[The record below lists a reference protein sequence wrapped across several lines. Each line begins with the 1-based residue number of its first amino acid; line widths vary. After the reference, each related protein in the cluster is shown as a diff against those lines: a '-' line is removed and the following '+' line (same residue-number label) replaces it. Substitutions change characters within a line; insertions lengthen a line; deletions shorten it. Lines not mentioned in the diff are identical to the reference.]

1 MHTHATP
8 DPGTSSRAPCSSP
21 RNQPGNSK
29 HMSLPDRLEA
39 GSPYPLGA
47 TCVGEGVNF
56 AVFSANAEKI
66 ELCVFDSQGKRE
78 LQRYPLTEWTDEV
91 WHGFLPDAGPG
102 LVYGYRA
109 YGPYE
114 PEQGHRFNPNKLL
127 LDPYARKLVG
137 QIKWNDALHG
147 YKVKDRR
154 EDLSFDKR
162 DSAMAMPKA
171 MVVDDHFD
179 WSGDRRPNTPW
190 SETVV
195 YEAHVKGLTK
205 LFELVPPQ
213 ERGTYKALG
222 HPKVIDHLKRLGVT
236 ALELMPIH
244 AFTQD
249 RFLTEKG
256 LANYWGYNTLAFFAP
271 EQRYFATD
279 SQDELR
285 RAVRKLHAAGIE
297 VILDVV
303 YNHTCEGSEKG
314 PTLSWRGLDNA
325 TYYRSVD
332 GDARYAINDTGT
344 GNTLNTDKA
353 RVIQMIADSLRYWA
367 TSYGIDGFRFD
378 LGLTLGRTAEG
389 FDPGH
394 AFFDVLRQDPVLGR
408 LKLSTEP
415 WDIGPGGY
423 QLGNFPPGF
432 AEWNDKYRDTV
443 RKFWRGD
450 PSQRGDLAARL
461 SGSGDL
467 FDRRARRPWASVN
480 LLAAHDGFTLY
491 DTVAYEQR
499 HNEANKEDNR
509 DGHSENYSRNW
520 GAEGETDDEGIKATR
535 ATVQRS
541 MLTTLFASLG
551 TPMLVAGDEFG
562 RTQGGNNNAYCQD
575 NEISWLDWTQAKT
588 PEGEA
593 LIDFTARLAALRRDY
608 PMLRA
613 GNFLYGDDTP
623 AEGLKDI
630 EWWDERGVQLSP
642 EDWEN
647 TNGRALTMRRA
658 ALCEDGRIQVVSLLL
673 NASEG
678 PLTFTMPP
686 PSEVE
691 RMVLIDSAKPEQ
703 QPMPIT
709 DSYDLAPQGAALL
722 SWTMDPA

>member
-1 MHTHATP
+1 MT
-8 DPGTSSRAPCSSP
+8 
-21 RNQPGNSK
+21 
-29 HMSLPDRLEA
+29 SLPDRLEA

-47 TCVGEGVNF
+47 TCIDGGINF

-66 ELCVFDSQGKRE
+66 ELCIFSPDGKRE
-78 LQRYPLTEWTDEV
+78 LRRYELPEWTDEV
-91 WHGFLPDAGPG
+91 WHGYLPDVGPG
-102 LVYGYRA
+102 VLYGYRA
-109 YGPYE
+109 HGPYE

-127 LDPYARKLVG
+127 LDPYARKLHG
-137 QIKWNDALHG
+137 QIKWTDALHG
-147 YKVKDRR
+147 YKVRSRK
-154 EDLSFDKR
+154 EDLSFDTR
-162 DSAMAMPKA
+162 DSAPAMPKGV
-171 MVVDDHFD
+171 VVDDHFD
-179 WSGDRRPNTPW
+179 WSQDRRPNTPW

-205 LFELVPPQ
+205 LFELVPPR
-213 ERGTYKALG
+213 ERGTYAALG
-222 HPKVIDHLKRLGVT
+222 HPKVIEHLKKLGVT

-249 RFLTEKG
+249 RFLQEKG
-256 LANYWGYNTLAFFAP
+256 LRNYWGYNTLSFFAP
-271 EQRYFATD
+271 EQSYLATD

-285 RAVRKLHAAGIE
+285 RAVRRLHSAGIE

-325 TYYRSVD
+325 SYYRLVKD
-332 GDARYAINDTGT
+332 QPRYAINDTGT

-367 TSYGIDGFRFD
+367 TSFGIDGFRFD
-378 LGLTLGRTAEG
+378 LGLTLGRTETG
-389 FDPGH
+389 FDSGH
-394 AFFDVLRQDPVLGR
+394 AFFDVLRQDPVLGK

-520 GAEGETDDEGIKATR
+520 GAEGEADDEGIKATR

-575 NEISWLDWTQAKT
+575 DEISWLDWSRAAS
-588 PEGEA
+588 PEGKS
-593 LIDFTARLAALRRDY
+593 LLDFTSRLADLRSRY
-608 PMLRA
+608 PVLRSKS
-613 GNFLYGDDTP
+613 FLYGQNSP
-623 AEGLKDI
+623 GHGVNDI
-630 EWWDERGVQLSP
+630 EWWDERGEQLSSD
-642 EDWEN
+642 DWN
-647 TNGRALTMRRA
+647 NPDGRALLMRRA
-658 ALCEDGRIQVVSLLL
+658 VKLDSGEIEAVSLLL
-673 NASEG
+673 NASDDTI
-678 PLTFTMPP
+678 TFTLPP
-686 PSEVE
+686 PHSDRV
-691 RMVLIDSAKPEQ
+691 VLIDSTKP
-703 QPMPIT
+703 
-709 DSYDLAPQGAALL
+709 DLREEAIGDDYELGAHGAALIA
-722 SWTMDPA
+722 WKVAPEATGQDDGEA

>member
-1 MHTHATP
+1 
-8 DPGTSSRAPCSSP
+8 
-21 RNQPGNSK
+21 
-29 HMSLPDRLEA
+29 MSLPDRLEA

-56 AVFSANAEKI
+56 AVFSANAERI

-91 WHGFLPDAGPG
+91 WHGYLPDAGPG

-114 PEQGHRFNPNKLL
+114 PEQGHRFNSNKLL

-162 DSAMAMPKA
+162 DSAAAMPKA

-205 LFELVPPQ
+205 LNELVPPQ

-249 RFLTEKG
+249 RFLQEKG

-480 LLAAHDGFTLY
+480 LLAAHDGFTLA
-491 DTVAYEQR
+491 DTVAYEER
-499 HNEANKEDNR
+499 HNEANKEDNK

-520 GAEGETDDEGIKATR
+520 GAEGETDDAGILATR

-562 RTQGGNNNAYCQD
+562 RSQGGNNNAYCHD
-575 NEISWLDWTQAKT
+575 DAISWLDWSKMDTD
-588 PEGEA
+588 EGKSLFA
-593 LIDFTARLAALRRDY
+593 FTARLTELRRQY

-613 GNFLYGDDTP
+613 PSFLYGDDIGTKSDV
-623 AEGLKDI
+623 GVGDI
-630 EWWDERGVQLSP
+630 EWWDERGEQLSGDDWNNP
-642 EDWEN
+642 E
-647 TNGRALTMRRA
+647 GRALLMRRA
-658 ALCEDGRIQVVSLLL
+658 ITLESGEVEAVSLLL
-673 NASEG
+673 NASDDAIS
-678 PLTFTMPP
+678 FHMPP
-686 PSEVE
+686 PHADRV
-691 RMVLIDSAKPEQ
+691 VLIDSTKPDQGE
-703 QPMPIT
+703 IAFE
-709 DSYDLAPQGAALL
+709 DDYELAAHGAALVR
-722 SWTMDPA
+722 WRINGE

>member
-1 MHTHATP
+1 M
-8 DPGTSSRAPCSSP
+8 S
-21 RNQPGNSK
+21 
-29 HMSLPDRLEA
+29 SLPDRLEA

-66 ELCVFDSQGKRE
+66 ELCVFDSAGKRE
-78 LQRYPLTEWTDEV
+78 LKRYPLTEWTDEV
-91 WHGFLPDAGPG
+91 WHGYLPDAGPG

-147 YKVKDRR
+147 YQVKGKR

-179 WSGDRRPNTPW
+179 WSGDRKPNTSW
-190 SETVV
+190 SDTVV

-249 RFLTEKG
+249 RFLQEKG
-256 LANYWGYNTLAFFAP
+256 LRNYWGYNTLAFFAP
-271 EQRYFATD
+271 EQSYFATD

-303 YNHTCEGSEKG
+303 YNHTAEGSEKG

-325 TYYRSVD
+325 TYYRLVQ
-332 GDARYAINDTGT
+332 GDPRYAINDTGT

-367 TSYGIDGFRFD
+367 TSFGIDGFRFD

-480 LLAAHDGFTLY
+480 LLAAHDGFTLA
-491 DTVAYEQR
+491 DTVAYEER
-499 HNEANKEDNR
+499 HNEANKEDNK

-520 GAEGETDDEGIKATR
+520 GAEGETEDEGILTTR
-535 ATVQRS
+535 GNVQRS

-562 RTQGGNNNAYCQD
+562 RSQGGNNNAYCHD
-575 NEISWLDWTQAKT
+575 DEISWLDWSKMDT
-588 PEGEA
+588 PEGKS
-593 LIDFTARLAALRRDY
+593 LFDFTSRLTELRRRY

-613 GNFLYGDDTP
+613 ASFLYGQDD
-623 AEGLKDI
+623 AGHGINDI
-630 EWWDERGVQLSP
+630 EWWDERGEQLSGDDWNNP
-642 EDWEN
+642 E
-647 TNGRALTMRRA
+647 GRALLMRRA
-658 ALCEDGRIQVVSLLL
+658 IKLDSGEIEAVSLLL
-673 NASEG
+673 NASDD
-678 PLTFTMPP
+678 PITFHV
-686 PSEVE
+686 PSPQAD
-691 RMVLIDSAKPEQ
+691 RTVLIDSAKPDQGETA
-703 QPMPIT
+703 MT
-709 DSYDLAPQGAALL
+709 DEYELGAHGAALVTWKL
-722 SWTMDPA
+722 AAA

>member
-1 MHTHATP
+1 
-8 DPGTSSRAPCSSP
+8 
-21 RNQPGNSK
+21 
-29 HMSLPDRLEA
+29 MSLPDRLEA

-56 AVFSANAEKI
+56 AVFSANAERI

-91 WHGFLPDAGPG
+91 WHGYLPDAGPG

-162 DSAMAMPKA
+162 DSAAAMPKA

-205 LFELVPPQ
+205 LNELVPPQ

-249 RFLTEKG
+249 RFLQEKG

-314 PTLSWRGLDNA
+314 PTLSWRGFDNA

-332 GDARYAINDTGT
+332 GDARYSINDTGT

-480 LLAAHDGFTLY
+480 LLAAHDGFTLA
-491 DTVAYEQR
+491 DTVAYEER
-499 HNEANKEDNR
+499 HNEANKEDNK

-520 GAEGETDDEGIKATR
+520 GAEGETDDAGILATR

-562 RTQGGNNNAYCQD
+562 RSQGGNNNAYCHD
-575 NEISWLDWTQAKT
+575 DAISWLDWSKMDTD
-588 PEGEA
+588 EGKSLFA
-593 LIDFTARLAALRRDY
+593 FTARLTELRRQY

-613 GNFLYGDDTP
+613 PSFLYGDDIGTKSDV
-623 AEGLKDI
+623 GVGDI
-630 EWWDERGVQLSP
+630 EWWDERGEQLSGDDWNNP
-642 EDWEN
+642 E
-647 TNGRALTMRRA
+647 GRALLMRRA
-658 ALCEDGRIQVVSLLL
+658 ITLESGEVEAVSLLL
-673 NASEG
+673 NASDDAIS
-678 PLTFTMPP
+678 FHMPP
-686 PSEVE
+686 PHADRV
-691 RMVLIDSAKPEQ
+691 VLIDSTKPDQGE
-703 QPMPIT
+703 IAFE
-709 DSYDLAPQGAALL
+709 DDYELAAHGAALVR
-722 SWTMDPA
+722 WRINGE